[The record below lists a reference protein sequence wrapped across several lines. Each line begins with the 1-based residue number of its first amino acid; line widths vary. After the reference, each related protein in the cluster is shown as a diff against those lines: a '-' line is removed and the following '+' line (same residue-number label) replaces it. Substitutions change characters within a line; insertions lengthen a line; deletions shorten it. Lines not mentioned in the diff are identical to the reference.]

1 MVAGAISPYLL
12 SAGLLARMVI
22 ARQAG
27 SGSLQEVRG
36 SFEFN
41 ARTGARSIGVG
52 YYRPVRAAA
61 ESRVLFLIHGSSR
74 TEAQAR
80 EIGAS
85 LAPAGDRALPSA
97 HCSLKVFVRRRPPEA
112 DPRQ

>member
-41 ARTGARSIGVG
+41 VRTGARSIGV
-52 YYRPVRAAA
+52 
-61 ESRVLFLIHGSSR
+61 
-74 TEAQAR
+74 
-80 EIGAS
+80 
-85 LAPAGDRALPSA
+85 
-97 HCSLKVFVRRRPPEA
+97 
-112 DPRQ
+112 